1 MRGASSPRG
10 PRAFKLTK
18 KTRRKLAPSATYA
31 WRRSERDRRVKPNSN
46 RMRPKRD
53 QARATLAD
61 SNSYHATSAT
71 RNDAAQV
78 WTGAIFWRASTPGT
92 LLQRE
97 KA

>member
-18 KTRRKLAPSATYA
+18 KTRRKLAPKATYA
-31 WRRSERDRRVKPNSN
+31 WRRRDRDRRVKPSSN
-46 RMRPKRD
+46 KMRPNRD
-53 QARATLAD
+53 HASATLAD
-61 SNSYHATSAT
+61 SSSYHATRAT

-78 WTGAIFWRASTPGT
+78 WTGAIFRSTSTPGT